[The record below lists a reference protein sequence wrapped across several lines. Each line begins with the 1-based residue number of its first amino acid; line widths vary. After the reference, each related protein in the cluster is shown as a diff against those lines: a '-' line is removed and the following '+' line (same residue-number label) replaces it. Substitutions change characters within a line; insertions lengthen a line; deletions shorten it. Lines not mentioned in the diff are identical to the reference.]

1 MVLYFLFS
9 CFSLPLGCKI
19 TEASDHILFLFVFLE
34 SLELSTIPV
43 NSRCLKYLCAIWMVV
58 LVLFSKTDMVNE
70 VISPT
75 SGSSY
80 LGRKAEGGQGNC
92 DALWYLLLWSLNEG
106 GWLACIWQLL
116 RDRLESGGWA
126 PSSSERGYSP
136 MNSNSRS
143 LMDVCRRALVPIA
156 VYVLV
161 HICRFSSVTHI
172 SYQVMCSFYRLII
185 HPRAEMIS
193 PEL

>member
-92 DALWYLLLWSLNEG
+92 DALWYLLMWSLNEG
-106 GWLACIWQLL
+106 GVASMYLTASQGQAGEWWVGSFQLRERIQPHEQQLEVFNGCLPQSPGSHSSLCIGPHLPFFFCNPYLLSGYVQLL
-116 RDRLESGGWA
+116 
-126 PSSSERGYSP
+126 
-136 MNSNSRS
+136 
-143 LMDVCRRALVPIA
+143 
-156 VYVLV
+156 
-161 HICRFSSVTHI
+161 
-172 SYQVMCSFYRLII
+172 
-185 HPRAEMIS
+185 
-193 PEL
+193 